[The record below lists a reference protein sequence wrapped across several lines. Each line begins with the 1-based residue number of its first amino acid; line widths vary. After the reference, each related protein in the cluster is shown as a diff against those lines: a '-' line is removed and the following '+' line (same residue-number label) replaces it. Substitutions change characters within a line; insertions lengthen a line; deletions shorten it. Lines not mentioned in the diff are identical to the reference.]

1 MKVNLANLKQTLQS
15 NVCEIV
21 FVKRRP
27 KLDDSLQR
35 RMLCTLDRNILNSVN
50 GRLTLN
56 FKPPSGP
63 PKYNPESK
71 NLLMV
76 WDILM
81 QGWRMVSCDNVEII
95 NTIPGNDDFWT
106 YFNSNIL
113 TMEADEKR
121 RYMGT

>member
-1 MKVNLANLKQTLQS
+1 MKVNLASLKNVLQS

-21 FVKRRP
+21 FAKRRP
-27 KLDDSLQR
+27 KPNDSPTR
-35 RMLCTLDRNILNSVN
+35 RMLCTLDQSILNSVN
-50 GRLTLN
+50 GRITLN

-71 NLLMV
+71 NLLLV

-81 QGWRMVSCDNVEII
+81 QGWRMVSCDDVEIV

-106 YFNSNIL
+106 YFNENIL

-121 RYMGT
+121 QYMGT

>member
-1 MKVNLANLKQTLQS
+1 MKVNLANLKQTLLS

-21 FVKRRP
+21 FAKRRP
-27 KLDDSLQR
+27 KPNDAPSR
-35 RMLCTLDRNILNSVN
+35 RMLCTLDPSILNSIN
-50 GRLTLN
+50 GRITLN

-71 NLLMV
+71 NLLLV

-81 QGWRMVSCDNVEII
+81 QGWRMVNCDNVEIT
-95 NTIPGNDDFWT
+95 NTIPGNEEFWK
-106 YFNSNIL
+106 YFNDNIL

-121 RYMGT
+121 QYMGT

>member
-106 YFNSNIL
+106 YFNNNIL